1 MVNTTAI
8 IVAPPSGRHTLASV
22 PPGLLEPRLY
32 RAAFTPALL
41 ALVVLAFSL
50 GDPPP
55 PRPAELAPPTFNAER
70 ANAIAEQLVEN
81 YGARESGS
89 IEDSQTAELVR
100 ARLSGFGFGAAR
112 YDFEART
119 LNGGRTL
126 ANIVGVRAGPSDR
139 RLLIVASRDGS
150 PGKLERVGAT
160 ETAILLELARVL
172 QGRAFDHTLVIASV
186 SGGVDG
192 GLGAEELAQTLRG
205 PVDGVLVV
213 RNTGA
218 LAKGSPVLAQFDS
231 RLQPDQTFARTVERI
246 AQVEFGRPTQDRS
259 IPAQLV
265 RLAFPMALGEQATL
279 PQNGLAVAA
288 VSPGGEPLEPVADGS
303 RRQVTAVGQTALRM
317 LTSFDG
323 DFTPT
328 VPSPT
333 PLAVGGKLIPQWAL
347 ALLIGTLLLPLV
359 IAVVDAWARARR
371 WHEVSTRGLVAPAL
385 AVLPLVGIGSLI
397 RATGLSGLIDAPPL
411 PADPSA
417 LSGAGAIAMGAV
429 ALLLTGLLVV
439 VAAGYARQV
448 TPKGGEAGYALWLA
462 IAGIVLLVFNP
473 IAAGFCLLLLHLLM
487 LLLLAGDGPRR
498 SKVFA
503 FTLLGLLPLIAAAI
517 YYPLVFGLGPTT
529 SLRYLVMLQAGG
541 FIGPIGMVAGA
552 IVLAACLTALIHLL
566 WNAPRARRS
575 DGLAPPPSPLTTT
588 PPSRG

>member
-1 MVNTTAI
+1 M
-8 IVAPPSGRHTLASV
+8 

-41 ALVVLAFSL
+41 ALIVLAFSL
-50 GDPPP
+50 GDPAAPGT
-55 PRPAELAPPTFNAER
+55 AELAPPTFNAER
-70 ANAIAEQLVEN
+70 ANAIAAQLVEN

-89 IEDSQTAELVR
+89 VEDSQTAELVR
-100 ARLSGFGFGAAR
+100 ARLSSAGFGAAR
-112 YDFEART
+112 YEFEART

-139 RLLIVASRDGS
+139 RLLILASRDGS

-160 ETAILLELARVL
+160 ETAVLLELARVL
-172 QGRAFDHTLVIASV
+172 QGRAFDHTLVLASV

-192 GLGAEELAQTLRG
+192 GLGAHELARTLRG

-218 LAKGSPVLAQFDS
+218 LAEGSPVLAQFDS

-246 AQVEFGRPTQDRS
+246 AEVEFGRPTQDRS

-288 VSPGGEPLEPVADGS
+288 VSPGGEPLERVTDAS
-303 RRQVTAVGQTALRM
+303 RRQVAAVGQTALRM
-317 LTSFDG
+317 LTSFDD
-323 DFTPT
+323 DFTPED
-328 VPSPT
+328 PSPT
-333 PLAVGGKLIPQWAL
+333 PLTVGGKLIPQWAL
-347 ALLIGTLLLPLV
+347 ALFVGTLLLPLV

-371 WHEVSTRGLVAPAL
+371 WHEVSTRGLLAPAL
-385 AVLPLVGIGSLI
+385 ALLPAVAIGFLI
-397 RATGLSGLIDAPPL
+397 RATGLTGLIDAPPL
-411 PADPSA
+411 PPDPSA
-417 LSGAGAIAMGAV
+417 LGGAGVIALV
-429 ALLLTGLLVV
+429 LTGLLIA
-439 VAAGYARQV
+439 VASGYARQV

-462 IAGIVLLVFNP
+462 VAGIVLLVINP

-487 LLLLAGDGPRR
+487 LLLLAGDSPRR
-498 SKVFA
+498 SKIAV
-503 FTLLGLLPLIAAAI
+503 FTLLGLLPLIAAAV
-517 YYPLVFGLGPTT
+517 YYPLVFGLGPAG
-529 SLRYLVMLQAGG
+529 SLRYLVLLQAGG
-541 FIGPIGMVAGA
+541 FIGPVGMIAGA
-552 IVLAACLTALIHLL
+552 VVLAACLTALIHLL
-566 WNAPRARRS
+566 WNAPRGRRS
-575 DGLAPPPSPLTTT
+575 DGLAPPPSPLTSA